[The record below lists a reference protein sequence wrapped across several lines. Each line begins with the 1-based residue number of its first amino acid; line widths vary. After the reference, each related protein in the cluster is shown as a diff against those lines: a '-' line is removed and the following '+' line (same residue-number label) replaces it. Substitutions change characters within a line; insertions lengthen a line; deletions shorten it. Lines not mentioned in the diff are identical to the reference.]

1 MLPMNTD
8 SAPMKVGV
16 AELVSKNRRFG
27 GFMTGIILTTTPC
40 DVTGLAVECA
50 ESART
55 PFQSVK
61 MVTNKVFL
69 VLCMAVVLGA
79 AGCSRQQSDWEKT
92 RTSNS
97 TDAYELFLKKYPSG
111 EFTAQAQARLKEL
124 YEEREWQKA
133 RDTDTVDA
141 YQAFLK
147 QYPEGKWTEEARIRV
162 ENFTLASAPSNT
174 PGAGA
179 PGAAAPGAA
188 APGGPAAAPSM
199 PAPAPAKPAAAAA
212 TPAPPPRTPAPASAP
227 AVSKASSGSYGVQL
241 GAFKSGSAAANER
254 WTELQKKYPSALAG
268 LSPKVSPAKG
278 SSGTLYR
285 LQVANLSESRA
296 TSICK
301 TLKSQSQAC
310 VLLHPGHTG

>member
-1 MLPMNTD
+1 MRRI
-8 SAPMKVGV
+8 G
-16 AELVSKNRRFG
+16 KN
-27 GFMTGIILTTTPC
+27 
-40 DVTGLAVECA
+40 
-50 ESART
+50 

-69 VLCMAVVLGA
+69 VLCMTAVLGA

-162 ENFTLASAPSNT
+162 ENFTLASAPSNP
-174 PGAGA
+174 PGAVA
-179 PGAAAPGAA
+179 PA
-188 APGGPAAAPSM
+188 GPAAAPSL
-199 PAPAPAKPAAAAA
+199 PAPAPANPAAAAA
-212 TPAPPPRTPAPASAP
+212 TLVPPPRTAAHAPAPGAAAP

-285 LQVANLSESRA
+285 LQVPNLSESRA

-301 TLKSQSQAC
+301 TLKSKSQAC